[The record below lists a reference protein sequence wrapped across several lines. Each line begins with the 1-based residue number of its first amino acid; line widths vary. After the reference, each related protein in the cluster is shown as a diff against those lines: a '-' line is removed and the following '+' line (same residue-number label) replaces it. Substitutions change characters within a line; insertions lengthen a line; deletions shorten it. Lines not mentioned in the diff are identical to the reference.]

1 MNEEIQKNSLVN
13 QVYSLIIKRI
23 QNGTIAQGERLKIEE
38 LASDFSVSRTP
49 VREAINRLTQ
59 AGFVEQSHNSGPRVV
74 NFNDRQKLDILKTN
88 AVLFGGVIDSY
99 KDYAELEGLLGELEK
114 ILQGQK
120 EAHLNEEINTFY
132 EKSIAF
138 HIALIESCPNE
149 TMKNFAL
156 QTQYQINMCALCYQK
171 ESAFRERSI
180 AEHSGVL
187 DALKARN
194 FDEAIKRMNQHIKSA
209 VIAIFSHW

>member
-99 KDYAELEGLLGELEK
+99 KDYAELEGLLEELEK
-114 ILQGQK
+114 ILQEQK
-120 EAHLNEEINTFY
+120 EAHLNEEINTF
-132 EKSIAF
+132 
-138 HIALIESCPNE
+138 
-149 TMKNFAL
+149 
-156 QTQYQINMCALCYQK
+156 
-171 ESAFRERSI
+171 
-180 AEHSGVL
+180 
-187 DALKARN
+187 
-194 FDEAIKRMNQHIKSA
+194 
-209 VIAIFSHW
+209 

>member
-13 QVYSLIIKRI
+13 QVYLLMIKRI

-49 VREAINRLTQ
+49 VREAINRLAQ
-59 AGFVEQSHNSGPRVV
+59 AGFVEQSHNSGPRVSR
-74 NFNDRQKLDILKTN
+74 FNNRQKLDILKTN

-99 KDYAELEGLLGELEK
+99 RDYAGFEGLLKELEK
-114 ILQGQK
+114 ILKEQK

-132 EKSIAF
+132 EKSILF
-138 HIALIESCPNE
+138 HIVLIESCPNE

-156 QTQYQINMCALCYQK
+156 QTQYQINMCALYYQK
-171 ESAFRERSI
+171 EAAFRERSVSEH
-180 AEHSGVL
+180 AEIL
-187 DALKARN
+187 QALKTRN
-194 FDEAIKRMNQHIKSA
+194 FDEAILLMNRHIKSA
-209 VIAIFSHW
+209 AISIFGHW

>member
-13 QVYSLIIKRI
+13 QVYLLIIKRI

-59 AGFVEQSHNSGPRVV
+59 AGFVEQSHNAGPRVV
-74 NFNDRQKLDILKTN
+74 HFNDGQKLDILKTN

-99 KDYAELEGLLGELEK
+99 RDYAGFEGLLEELEN
-114 ILQGQK
+114 ILQEQR

-138 HIALIESCPNE
+138 HIVLIESCPNE

-156 QTQYQINMCALCYQK
+156 QTQYQINMCALYYQK
-171 ESAFRERSI
+171 ERTFRERSVLEH
-180 AEHSGVL
+180 AEIL
-187 DALKARN
+187 QALKARN
-194 FDEAIKRMNQHIKSA
+194 FDEAAKRMNQHIKSA